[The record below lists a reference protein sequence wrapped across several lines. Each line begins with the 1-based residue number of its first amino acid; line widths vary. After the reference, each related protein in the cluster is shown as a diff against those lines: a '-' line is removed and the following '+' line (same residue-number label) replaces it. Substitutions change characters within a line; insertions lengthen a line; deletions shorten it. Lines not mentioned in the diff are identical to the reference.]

1 MNRYDVFQLKLVL
14 ESIDELSMYLLLL
27 LYYDKPPHVG
37 NIISKSE
44 EIFYRHTLFETL
56 YFDRFCLLLNGV
68 CRIIA

>member
-37 NIISKSE
+37 NIISKSVKFF
-44 EIFYRHTLFETL
+44 IDTHYLKH
-56 YFDRFCLLLNGV
+56 YISIDSV
-68 CRIIA
+68 YY